1 MIFLFC
7 QTLSSQL
14 EIAATK
20 SPKVAIWIGNLFIL
34 LALWQKS
41 YKKVNEVLILF

>member
-7 QTLSSQL
+7 QMLSSQL

-20 SPKVAIWIGNLFIL
+20 SPKVAIWIGLDFLSCWLYDKNPTK
-34 LALWQKS
+34 KS
-41 YKKVNEVLILF
+41 MKF